1 MGFEGSNPMRP
12 KNVLMIKT
20 GEAAPSI
27 RLTAGDYDRWFA
39 SAIGHQAA
47 RFHLCHVWLGEA
59 LPTDVRQY
67 DAIIVTGSPL
77 SATRPTDWMKRT
89 GELMVNAA
97 EKRVPTLGVCF
108 GHQLLGMACG
118 VSVIKNP
125 KGREIGT
132 VEVALT
138 EDGRKDPLFEGVP
151 ARFPIQ
157 ATHQDIV
164 PALPAGAT
172 LLASNEAAAVQS
184 MAVGPYLR
192 GVQFHPEA
200 STEGI
205 KAIIQSRVELID
217 QEGQAEGEP
226 FRARRILEG
235 VRPAPYGPRI
245 LANFL
250 ERFTA

>member
-1 MGFEGSNPMRP
+1 MGV
-12 KNVLMIKT
+12 KNVLMVKA

-27 RLTAGDYDRWFA
+27 RMTAGDYDRWFF
-39 SAIGHQAA
+39 SAIGHEGV

-59 LPTDVRQY
+59 LPTDVRRF
-67 DAIIVTGSPL
+67 DAIIVTGSPM
-77 SATRPTDWMKRT
+77 SATQPTDWMKRT
-89 GELMVNAA
+89 GELMVDAG
-97 EKRVPTLGVCF
+97 EKRVPALGVCF

-118 VSVIKNP
+118 VEVIRNP
-125 KGREIGT
+125 QGREIGT
-132 VEVALT
+132 VEMALT
-138 EDGRKDPLFEGVP
+138 EAGRKDPLFEGIP

-157 ATHQDIV
+157 TTHQDIV
-164 PALPAGAT
+164 PTLPAGAT
-172 LLASNEAAAVQS
+172 LLASNGAASVQS

-205 KAIIQSRVELID
+205 KAVIESRVEIID
-217 QEGQAEGEP
+217 REGEAQGE
-226 FRARRILEG
+226 RSRSRRILEG
-235 VRPAPYGPRI
+235 LRPAPYGRRI